1 MLSNNRPRDA
11 DSQHE
16 TNATAPRSNHDAN
29 LFATNKSEVEPE
41 RADDLLAAS
50 ANWHIS
56 LDRPCV
62 TNYAQSRSKAD
73 IEGRAIAIA
82 ANPIL

>member
-1 MLSNNRPRDA
+1 LLSNNRPRDA

-50 ANWHIS
+50 AN
-56 LDRPCV
+56 
-62 TNYAQSRSKAD
+62 
-73 IEGRAIAIA
+73 
-82 ANPIL
+82 